1 MAQANQ
7 HKELDKAKPR
17 AEEYPHVYGA
27 PSGGNILNA
36 FGKKYALPFGTERH
50 LEEVHIKSSFADHG
64 SIMRRLLFLLLRSLP
79 TLKRRLSSRSTGW
92 IISARARSRDIKR

>member
-7 HKELDKAKPR
+7 HKELDKAKPH

-50 LEEVHIKSSFADHG
+50 LEEVHLSSNFTDHA
-64 SIMRRLLFLLLRSLP
+64 SIMRRLLFLRRGSP
-79 TLKRRLSSRSTGW
+79 PILKRRLFSRSTSS
-92 IISARARSRDIKR
+92 ITSARARSRDIKR

>member
-1 MAQANQ
+1 MAQSNQ
-7 HKELDKAKPR
+7 HKELDKAKPQ

-50 LEEVHIKSSFADHG
+50 LEEVRIKSSFADHG
-64 SIMRRLLFLLLRSLP
+64 RIMKRLLFLLPGSLP
-79 TLKRRLSSRSTGW
+79 ILKRRLFSRSTNL
-92 IISARARSRDIKR
+92 IISARARSRDMQR